1 MNKRKVIL
9 VTVTLLVII
18 VVLFAGYV
26 FLTGPHHQLTQ
37 IKENL
42 EIAHPETPGN
52 QIVTYNF
59 TQNNFAGAYPVGKQI
74 TFEVPYEYGGLGTE
88 TIYRI
93 FCDTPGFSLAKT
105 EPALPAQLNV
115 TLRITFNT
123 PSEPYTGPFQYTVYY
138 NYYP

>member
-1 MNKRKVIL
+1 LNKRKVTL

-18 VVLFAGYV
+18 VVLLVGYV

-42 EIAHPETPGN
+42 EIAHPEMPGN

-59 TQNNFAGAYPVGKQI
+59 TQNNFAGAYPTGKQI
-74 TFEVPYEYGGLGTE
+74 TFEVPYEYGGVGTE

-93 FCDTPGFSLAKT
+93 SCDTPGFSFAKT
-105 EPALPAQLNV
+105 EPPCPPN
-115 TLRITFNT
+115 
-123 PSEPYTGPFQYTVYY
+123 
-138 NYYP
+138 